1 MATEKIDTLQTAQI
15 RTLEDNISELKN
27 KLNLMVNDVLAIT
40 AKVNT
45 VIGDMN
51 NMNDVVMAGYTTPGS
66 PESYGIL
73 ESMDKYKDKL
83 KDHEETDGSTWHWWP
98 AITSLGG
105 GNTGNYNTS
114 DISGTLTGAS
124 WSSGSN
130 AVTFT
135 GTTGTITKGQ
145 RMQNSGS
152 VVGHPIEGP
161 ANGAMIDNISGN
173 TLWLTGGNFYLSGSG
188 TLSFVA
194 KKGTIHYGV
203 YYDNYWTDS
212 GPWNQDWFEHPRMNR
227 AGTTSAKS
235 GSAGASSYDNPAL
248 GGTGQAGNS
257 PHTAGAQNSTASG
270 NYETPTKRMLTVK
283 RSEAKRAKKLARQT
297 LNRLRK

>member
-1 MATEKIDTLQTAQI
+1 MATEKIDTLQTEQI
-15 RTLEDNISELKN
+15 QAIEVNVTELKT

-73 ESMDKYKDKL
+73 EAMDVHKDEL
-83 KDHEETDGSTWHWWP
+83 KDHVETDGSTWHWWP
-98 AITSLGG
+98 AITSLSG

-145 RMQNSGS
+145 RLQNSGS
-152 VVGHPIEGP
+152 VVGQPVEGP
-161 ANGAMIDNISGN
+161 VNGAMIDTISGS
-173 TLWLTGGNFYLSGSG
+173 TLYLTSLFYLSGSG

-194 KKGTIHYGV
+194 RAGTIHYGV
-203 YYDNYWTDS
+203 YYDNYWTDN
-212 GPWNQDWFEHPRMNR
+212 GPWNQDWFEHPRMQR

-257 PHTAGAQNSTASG
+257 PHTAGAQDSTASG
-270 NYETPTKRMLTVK
+270 NYQGDKKRMLTVK
-283 RSEAKRAKKLARQT
+283 RSEARRAKKLARQT